1 MGNVLAKVP
10 LGDANGYIVVE
21 VDDAMVDEEG
31 VALASRAPGAALV
44 EATET
49 LDSSFDRI
57 TAVVGGLL
65 ERLQSLP
72 AGPERA
78 EVQFGLKLGVEA
90 GLIIARGT
98 AEVNFQ
104 VTLSWQRDRG

>member
-1 MGNVLAKVP
+1 MSDDQWMCPLRHGYTNRTVGDRVLSWR
-10 LGDANGYIVVE
+10 NTT
-21 VDDAMVDEEG
+21 
-31 VALASRAPGAALV
+31 RAPGAALV